1 MKSQPLHI
9 AELYDN
15 NPMNEPLLSEE
26 DYSDVQSVDSRS
38 TDKEDNESIHS
49 ALLRSSLW
57 TGVLFGAVLQVFTLV
72 VNSTILFLWQSHR
85 LPRAKYD
92 VLLASLLWS
101 CSTGLASVM
110 AAMALFRKRVE
121 RGLHGALSDDV
132 TTDLEARFVIGA
144 VSGICLGWTAL
155 DIATRNYSCITTTL
169 LTFAG
174 ALASCQALLWCYSRP
189 VAFSHQANNDEVF
202 TV

>member
-101 CSTGLASVM
+101 CATSLASI
-110 AAMALFRKRVE
+110 AAMAQFRKRVE
-121 RGLHGALSDDV
+121 RDLHGALSDDV
-132 TTDLEARFVIGA
+132 TTDLECRFVIGA
-144 VSGICLGWTAL
+144 VSGICLAWTVL
-155 DIATRNYSCITTTL
+155 DIATRNYSCITVTL

-174 ALASCQALLWCYSRP
+174 ALASCQALLWYYSRP
-189 VAFSHQANNDEVF
+189 GAFSSQASNDEVF

>member
-15 NPMNEPLLSEE
+15 TLMSTPLLFKE
-26 DYSDVQSVDSRS
+26 DDSDVPSVSS
-38 TDKEDNESIHS
+38 SSDKDDETI
-49 ALLRSSLW
+49 RSSLMRSSIR
-57 TGVLFGAVLQVFTLV
+57 TGVLFGAVLQVLTLA
-72 VNSTILFLWQSHR
+72 VNSTILLLWQSHT

-92 VLLASLLWS
+92 VLVASLLWS
-101 CSTGLASVM
+101 CATSLASI
-110 AAMALFRKRVE
+110 AAMAYFRKSVE
-121 RGLHGALSDDV
+121 RRHGALSEDL
-132 TTDLEARFVIGA
+132 TTDLECRFVIGA
-144 VSGICLGWTAL
+144 VSGICLAWTAL

-174 ALASCQALLWCYSRP
+174 ALASCRALLWYYSRP
-189 VAFSHQANNDEVF
+189 GAFSPQASNGEVF